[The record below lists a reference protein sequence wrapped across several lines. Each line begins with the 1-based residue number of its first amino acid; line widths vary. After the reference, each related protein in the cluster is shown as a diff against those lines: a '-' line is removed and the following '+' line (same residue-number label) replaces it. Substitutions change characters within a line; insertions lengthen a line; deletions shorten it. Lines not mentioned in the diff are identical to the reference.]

1 MRPETVDPQVIPPR
15 RSRAGNIEGVNDETL
30 NLLASLLDDIFRVPG
45 TSLRFGLDPV
55 IGLIPGFGDLISG
68 LASFLIIFA
77 AWQRQLPTSTVTRM
91 VSNVAIDSLVGAIPF
106 LGDAFDV
113 AWKSNRKNMHLL
125 QRATADTSR
134 QQGWRDWLFLLGLV
148 VVMGILI
155 AIPIAVLY
163 LLIHFLRHA

>member
-1 MRPETVDPQVIPPR
+1 
-15 RSRAGNIEGVNDETL
+15 
-30 NLLASLLDDIFRVPG
+30 
-45 TSLRFGLDPV
+45 V

-163 LLIHFLRHA
+163 LLIHLLRHA